1 MMNDDLKKGTGK
13 KNLKNVKPVEL
24 KESVEKVFREGGKMS
39 QTIFEMLKQ
48 EGFEIGEQRG
58 IEIGDENRSR
68 KVALKCILKGMDN
81 QMIFE
86 ITELPLEEI
95 ELLREK
101 VLVPHEIFV
110 ER

>member
-1 MMNDDLKKGTGK
+1 MMKKA
-13 KNLKNVKPVEL
+13 
-24 KESVEKVFREGGKMS
+24 S

-48 EGFEIGEQRG
+48 EGEQRG

-81 QMIFE
+81 QMISE
-86 ITELPLEEI
+86 ITELPFEEI